1 MVVSKTATIQSIN
14 PATREVIGE
23 VPIMGGADVKEAV
36 DRAWKAYETWQLV
49 PYHKRIKKI
58 IELRR
63 LIEASADEIAQLVSA
78 EVGKPIVESYLAEL
92 TGPLD
97 SCVWLAENIETLL
110 KDQVVQMSNPLLAT
124 KQSVVTFEPLGVI
137 GVIAPWNYPF
147 SIPVMTILMAVAC
160 GNTVVLKP
168 SEKSPLVGIKIGEL
182 FEKAGFPNGVLQ
194 VITGDRGT
202 GEQLTKCD
210 LSRIIFTGSLNA
222 GTQIM
227 SQAAPNLIPLS
238 LELGGKDAAIVLPDA
253 PVDWTARGLVWGAFT
268 NAGQAC
274 ASIERVYIIKGKNT
288 QKLIDKI
295 VFYASALKVGPPTEQ
310 TTDVGPVIDEG
321 QLSIIESHVNQAKEN
336 GAEIL
341 VGGKRQDELGGYY
354 YAPTVLTGVTH
365 NMDIMTKETFGPVM
379 PIMIVDTEDEAVL
392 KANDS
397 DYGLCATIWAGGL
410 SRAEAV
416 ARDLQVGTV
425 LINDCLV
432 SHAMPQV
439 PWGGLKKS
447 GFGRSHS
454 HFGLM
459 DLVNIKHI
467 SIDSS
472 GGNHRV
478 WWYPYGPTRVK
489 TARGGLKF
497 LHGTFPLG
505 KIKGLFIFVFNMF
518 RKVKK

>member
-1 MVVSKTATIQSIN
+1 MVVGTTATIQSIN
-14 PATREVIGE
+14 PANRELIGE
-23 VPIMGGADVKEAV
+23 VPNMSSADVKETV
-36 DRAWKAYETWQLV
+36 DRAWKAFETWQLM
-49 PYHKRIKKI
+49 PYSKRIKRI

-63 LIEASADEIAQLVSA
+63 LMEAGADEIAQLVSD

-97 SCVWLAENIETLL
+97 TCVWLAEHVETLL
-110 KDQVVQMSNPLLAT
+110 KDQVIPMSNPLLAT

-137 GVIAPWNYPF
+137 GVISPWNYPF
-147 SIPVMTILMAVAC
+147 SIPMMTILMAVAC

-168 SEKSPLVGIKIGEL
+168 SEKSPMIGIKIGEL
-182 FEKAGFPNGVLQ
+182 FEKAGFPKGVVQ
-194 VITGDRGT
+194 VITGDRTT
-202 GEQLTKCD
+202 GEALTKCE
-210 LSRIIFTGSLNA
+210 LSRIIFTGSVA
-222 GTQIM
+222 GGSKIM
-227 SQAAPNLIPLS
+227 SQAAPNLVPVS

-295 VFYASALKVGPPTEQ
+295 VFYTNALKVGSSSDQ
-310 TTDVGPVIDEG
+310 TTDIGPLIDEA
-321 QLSIIESHVNQAKEN
+321 QLSIVDAHLSQARAN

-341 VGGKRQDELGGYY
+341 TGGKRLDELGGFFYS
-354 YAPTVLTGVTH
+354 PTVLTNVNH
-365 NMDIMTKETFGPVM
+365 SMDIMTQETFGPVM
-379 PIMIVDTEDEAVL
+379 PIMVVDTEDEAVI

-397 DYGLCATIWAGGL
+397 EFGLAASVWAGGL

-416 ARDLQVGTV
+416 ARDLHVGTV
-425 LINDCLV
+425 IINDCLV

-447 GFGRSHS
+447 GIGRSHS
-454 HFGLM
+454 QFGLM

-472 GGNHRV
+472 GGSHRV
-478 WWYPYGPTRVK
+478 WWYPYGPSRVK
-489 TARGGLKF
+489 TARSGLKF

-505 KIKGLFIFVFNMF
+505 KIKGMFGFMWNLF
-518 RKVKK
+518 RKAK

>member
-1 MVVSKTATIQSIN
+1 MVVSKTATIESIN
-14 PATREVIGE
+14 PATRQAVGE
-23 VPIMGGADVKEAV
+23 VPIMGSHEVKDAV
-36 DRAWKAYETWQLV
+36 ERAWKAYETWQLV

-58 IELRR
+58 IEFRR
-63 LIEASADEIAQLVSA
+63 LLEAGADEIAQLITT
-78 EVGKPIVESYLAEL
+78 EVGKPIVESYFAEM

-97 SCVWLAENIETLL
+97 SCVWLADNIETML
-110 KDQVVQMSNPLLAT
+110 KDQVVQMTNPLLAT
-124 KQSVVTFEPLGVI
+124 KQSVITFEPLGAI
-137 GVIAPWNYPF
+137 GIIAPWNYPF

-160 GNTVVLKP
+160 GNTVILKP
-168 SEKSPLVGIKIGEL
+168 SEKSPMIGIKIGEL
-182 FEKAGFPNGVLQ
+182 FEKAGFPAGVVQ
-194 VITGDRGT
+194 VITGDRST
-202 GEQLTKCD
+202 GEHLTKCD
-210 LSRIIFTGSLNA
+210 LARIIFTGSASA
-222 GTQIM
+222 GCKIM
-227 SQAAPNLIPLS
+227 QQAAPNLTPLS

-295 VFYASALKVGPPTEQ
+295 VQYTSALQVGLPTDQ
-310 TTDVGPVIDEG
+310 TTDVGPVIDES
-321 QLSIIESHVNQAKEN
+321 QLATVEAHVTQAREL

-341 VGGKRQDELGGYY
+341 TGGKRHDDLAGYFY
-354 YAPTVLTGVTH
+354 MPTVLTNVNHT
-365 NMDIMTKETFGPVM
+365 MDIMTKETFGPVM
-379 PIMIVDTEDEAVL
+379 PIMIVDTEDEAVAR
-392 KANDS
+392 ANDS
-397 DYGLCATIWAGGL
+397 DYGLCASVWAGGL

-459 DLVNIKHI
+459 DLINIKHI
-467 SIDSS
+467 SMDSS
-472 GGNHRV
+472 GGARRI
-478 WWYPYGPTRVK
+478 WWYPYGPSRVK

-505 KIKGLFIFVFNMF
+505 KIKGLCIFVWNMF
-518 RKVKK
+518 RKAK

>member
-1 MVVSKTATIQSIN
+1 MVVSKTASIQSIN
-14 PATREVIGE
+14 PANREVIGE
-23 VPIMGGADVKEAV
+23 VPIMGATEVKDAI
-36 DRAWKAYETWQLV
+36 DRAWKTYETWQLV
-49 PYHKRIKKI
+49 PYHKRIKKVM
-58 IELRR
+58 ELRR
-63 LIEASADEIAQLVSA
+63 LIEANADEIAQLVST
-78 EVGKPIVESYLAEL
+78 EVGKPIVESYLAEM

-110 KDQVVQMSNPLLAT
+110 KDQMVQMSNPLLAT
-124 KQSVVTFEPLGVI
+124 KQSVITFEPLGVI

-168 SEKSPLVGIKIGEL
+168 SEKSPMVGIKIGEL
-182 FEKAGFPNGVLQ
+182 FEKAGFPSGVLQ
-194 VITGDRGT
+194 VVTGDRST
-202 GEQLTKCD
+202 GEHLTRCD
-210 LSRIIFTGSLNA
+210 LARIIFTGSVAA
-222 GTQIM
+222 GSKIM
-227 SQAAPNLIPLS
+227 AQAAPNITPVS

-295 VFYASALKVGPPTEQ
+295 VHYASTLKVGSPLDP

-321 QLSIIESHVNQAKEN
+321 QLEIVEAHVNQAREM

-341 VGGKRQDELGGYY
+341 TGGKRNDELGGFFYP
-354 YAPTVLTGVTH
+354 PTVLTNVNHT
-365 NMDIMTKETFGPVM
+365 MDIMTKESFGPVM
-379 PIMIVDTEDEAVL
+379 PIMVVDTEDEAVAR
-392 KANDS
+392 ANDC
-397 DYGLCATIWAGGL
+397 DYGLCASVWAGGL
-410 SRAEAV
+410 TRAEAV

-472 GGNHRV
+472 GGNHRI

-505 KIKGLFIFVFNMF
+505 KIKGLFIFIFNMF
-518 RKVKK
+518 RKAK

>member
-23 VPIMGGADVKEAV
+23 VPILGGHEVKDAV

-49 PYHKRIKKI
+49 PYHKRVKKI
-58 IELRR
+58 FEFRR
-63 LIEASADEIAQLVSA
+63 LLEAGADEIAQLITT
-78 EVGKPIVESYLAEL
+78 EVGKPIVESLLAEM

-97 SCVWLAENIETLL
+97 TCVWLAENIETML
-110 KDQVVQMSNPLLAT
+110 KDQVVQMTNPLLAT

-137 GVIAPWNYPF
+137 GIIAPWNYPF

-168 SEKSPLVGIKIGEL
+168 SEKSPLIGIKIGEL
-182 FEKAGFPNGVLQ
+182 FEKAGFPAGVVQ
-194 VITGDRGT
+194 VITGDRST
-202 GEQLTKCD
+202 GEQLTRCD
-210 LSRIIFTGSLNA
+210 LARIIFTGSAAA
-222 GTQIM
+222 GTKIM
-227 SQAAPNLIPLS
+227 EQAAPNLTPLS

-253 PVDWTARGLVWGAFT
+253 PIDWTARGLVWGAFT

-274 ASIERVYIIKGKNT
+274 ASIERVYIIKSKNT

-295 VFYASALKVGPPTEQ
+295 VHYASALQLGAPSEK
-310 TTDVGPVIDEG
+310 TTDVGPVIDEM
-321 QLSIIESHVNQAKEN
+321 QLSVIDAQVNQAREM

-341 VGGKRQDELGGYY
+341 TGGNRKDELGGFFYP
-354 YAPTVLTGVTH
+354 PTVLTNVNHT
-365 NMDIMTKETFGPVM
+365 MDIMTKETFGPVM
-379 PIMIVDTEDEAVL
+379 PIMVVETEDEAVAR
-392 KANDS
+392 ANDS
-397 DYGLCATIWAGGL
+397 EYGLCASVWAGGL

-425 LINDCLV
+425 IINDCLV

-472 GGNHRV
+472 GGAQRV
-478 WWYPYGPTRVK
+478 WWYPYGPSRVK

-505 KIKGLFIFVFNMF
+505 KLKGLSIFVWNMF
-518 RKVKK
+518 RKAK